1 MRISDWSSDVCSSDL
16 SDSVLD
22 ALLAQDPESRVA
34 CETATTTGTVWVF
47 GEVTTQAYVE
57 IEDIVRKTVREI
69 GYTDS
74 AHGFDAE
81 TCGVIS
87 SNKGQSP
94 DIAQGVKAAFER
106 RESSSED
113 RTEERREGKERV
125 SKWRYRW
132 SAYV

>member
-81 TCGVIS
+81 TCAVIS
-87 SNKGQSP
+87 SIKGQARKS
-94 DIAQGVKAAFER
+94 DVLGKCVYVRVDHGVRRIMKKKKKAHRSTKTR
-106 RESSSED
+106 R
-113 RTEERREGKERV
+113 
-125 SKWRYRW
+125 
-132 SAYV
+132 